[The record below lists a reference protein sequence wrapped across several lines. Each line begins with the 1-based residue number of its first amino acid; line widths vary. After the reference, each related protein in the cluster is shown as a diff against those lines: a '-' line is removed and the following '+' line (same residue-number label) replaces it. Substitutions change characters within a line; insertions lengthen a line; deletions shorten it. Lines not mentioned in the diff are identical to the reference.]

1 MEAAR
6 RLPSEADDLSGGQS
20 DMRYALTR
28 GYGGLRCEGLFAEVV
43 LEIHKLRTG
52 NKHHDGYCRDDTE
65 QEVHLSALGCTPNQ
79 SAPGVHAT
87 GKFTKC

>member
-6 RLPSEADDLSGGQS
+6 RSSSEADDLSGGHTITNACIPKAK
-20 DMRYALTR
+20 RHAAAALTR
-28 GYGGLRCEGLFAEVV
+28 GYRGLRCEGLFAEVV

-65 QEVHLSALGCTPNQ
+65 QEVHLSALG
-79 SAPGVHAT
+79 
-87 GKFTKC
+87 